1 MPPMLPSERIAHLSK
16 AGDCCAAGFQS
27 GLGRFRVKMRRTR
40 SEHILSALPPLTTEE
55 RTPESAAPCRLCCKS
70 PKLPGDKILAI
81 RRTNRRPPIY
91 AASVTLP
98 SSPASSSSGNEV
110 PHIFTRKSRLQPGE
124 FLVTSAKR
132 LLQQYL
138 PGAAVSRCSN
148 TACYSIT
155 SSARASSG
163 GGTSRPSAL
172 AVLRLIAS
180 SYLVGACTGR
190 SAGFSPLRMR
200 ST

>member
-1 MPPMLPSERIAHLSK
+1 M
-16 AGDCCAAGFQS
+16 GQ
-27 GLGRFRVKMRRTR
+27 GRPHAVA
-40 SEHILSALPPLTTEE
+40 EALSALPRK
-55 RTPESAAPCRLCCKS
+55 RTISRHRNFSALCRLCCKS

-132 LLQQYL
+132 LLQQYRHECD
-138 PGAAVSRCSN
+138 VHECDR
-148 TACYSIT
+148 TSIR
-155 SSARASSG
+155 RAG
-163 GGTSRPSAL
+163 
-172 AVLRLIAS
+172 ID
-180 SYLVGACTGR
+180 
-190 SAGFSPLRMR
+190 
-200 ST
+200 

>member
-1 MPPMLPSERIAHLSK
+1 MAS
-16 AGDCCAAGFQS
+16 CA
-27 GLGRFRVKMRRTR
+27 LGELIPCAFVW
-40 SEHILSALPPLTTEE
+40 HDPGI
-55 RTPESAAPCRLCCKS
+55 TPCCKS

-98 SSPASSSSGNEV
+98 SSPARSSSGNEV

-138 PGAAVSRCSN
+138 RIVRAASRSEPVRD
-148 TACYSIT
+148 SEV
-155 SSARASSG
+155 
-163 GGTSRPSAL
+163 
-172 AVLRLIAS
+172 VL
-180 SYLVGACTGR
+180 LVDR
-190 SAGFSPLRMR
+190 VQH
-200 ST
+200 

>member
-1 MPPMLPSERIAHLSK
+1 MRQCQCLLRRCDSTSRYVRSPLHCGISAPS
-16 AGDCCAAGFQS
+16 
-27 GLGRFRVKMRRTR
+27 M
-40 SEHILSALPPLTTEE
+40 SALG
-55 RTPESAAPCRLCCKS
+55 RLCCKS

-132 LLQQYL
+132 LLQQYRHQTDLSAALNHVCSLRRSGLKSEVAVRAACDPTRTLAGDSDMCRKPL
-138 PGAAVSRCSN
+138 P
-148 TACYSIT
+148 
-155 SSARASSG
+155 
-163 GGTSRPSAL
+163 
-172 AVLRLIAS
+172 VL
-180 SYLVGACTGR
+180 V
-190 SAGFSPLRMR
+190 SPLQLLLLAWSRR
-200 ST
+200 

>member
-1 MPPMLPSERIAHLSK
+1 MAS
-16 AGDCCAAGFQS
+16 CA
-27 GLGRFRVKMRRTR
+27 LGELIPCAFVW
-40 SEHILSALPPLTTEE
+40 HDPGI
-55 RTPESAAPCRLCCKS
+55 TPCCKS

-132 LLQQYL
+132 LLQQY
-138 PGAAVSRCSN
+138 
-148 TACYSIT
+148 
-155 SSARASSG
+155 
-163 GGTSRPSAL
+163 RPKADLEGVTPISPKN
-172 AVLRLIAS
+172 
-180 SYLVGACTGR
+180 
-190 SAGFSPLRMR
+190 AGHGS
-200 ST
+200 

>member
-1 MPPMLPSERIAHLSK
+1 MSGDPLPEEPDHRQRRLLRARRERPSGRRATDERDEVAPLHCSMPPMLPSERIAHLSK

-138 PGAAVSRCSN
+138 PLPDLRPAAKG
-148 TACYSIT
+148 IF
-155 SSARASSG
+155 AR
-163 GGTSRPSAL
+163 
-172 AVLRLIAS
+172 
-180 SYLVGACTGR
+180 
-190 SAGFSPLRMR
+190 SPRR
-200 ST
+200 R